1 MNPKAKE
8 IMLGVI
14 ACLLLLIY
22 LLTLGSMILSVLKWD
37 PGSGNYFPGVNAV
50 WVVNLLGGL
59 VAGVVIGNLALAER
73 GSTPLSQ
80 VKILSQ
86 DYGKRLMQTIVWTY
100 IIAWL
105 VIGFASFY
113 VGVMRRPD
121 VSVTLNEVGKSWLGI
136 LVGAAYAWF
145 GIKKI

>member
-8 IMLGVI
+8 ILLGVI

-22 LLTLGSMILSVLKWD
+22 FLTLGSMILSVLKWD
-37 PGSGNYFPGVNAV
+37 PGSGNYIPGVNAV

-80 VKILSQ
+80 VKILSR

-105 VIGFASFY
+105 VIGLASFY